1 MENPRN
7 KLAAIIF
14 ILFCLP
20 PHALLGQSLPFEDKA
35 KYERALEQKV
45 DEVLARLLGPNQAKV
60 VVEAEMDFT
69 RTEKL
74 EMSSEASPDKN
85 NPFKWQGAGGDAQ
98 SGDYLL
104 PGFPAY
110 SVGGGDTKSYNRQL
124 MFPSAFVKRMS
135 VSIIVNRALADQ
147 DAETVRRVVSEMLN
161 LNAKRG
167 DQLSVIKAPF
177 APLWRTIWYTPEAL
191 SMVLKYVMF
200 SLMGIIGMIVVS
212 VGFLK
217 LAGAMNTMAKVQQSH
232 QITMDLGKGAM
243 PGGVDSGLPALGGP
257 AGAPKAD
264 AGEGEPREDGEKVV
278 FNVRLDQ
285 VPFLLNLM
293 TGEEPANVALVAEHL
308 TPEVRS
314 EFLKRLPPPFASEV
328 IINMS
333 KIRFVEAE
341 IITTLKDELE
351 RRLSGAVGGVDG
363 VLGAIEGLGLSGK
376 RAMLTELERKQ
387 PELAAQ
393 VRRHVFMPDDLALL
407 PEKDLSLLVSA
418 VKVEDWGPA
427 LLELPESV
435 RGRVRSQMAEK
446 TWQMIEQS
454 MSYGAPSPEKTEA
467 AVEGILAKVAELI
480 KEGRIPNPLDGARLL
495 PGGEPAAA

>member
-1 MENPRN
+1 MRNSRN
-7 KLAAIIF
+7 KIALVLLILCSLPARHLA
-14 ILFCLP
+14 
-20 PHALLGQSLPFEDKA
+20 GQSLPFEDKA

-45 DEVLARLLGPNQAKV
+45 DEVLVRLLGPNQAKV
-60 VVEAEMDFT
+60 VVEADMDFT

-135 VSIIVNRALADQ
+135 VSIIVNRALGDQ
-147 DAETVRRVVSEMLN
+147 DAETIRRVVSEMLN
-161 LNAKRG
+161 LNVRRG
-167 DQLSVIKAPF
+167 DQLSVIKAQF

-200 SLMGIIGMIVVS
+200 SLMGIVGMIVVS

-243 PGGVDSGLPALGGP
+243 PGSEDSGLTALNGP
-257 AGAPKAD
+257 AGTPKMEGD
-264 AGEGEPREDGEKVV
+264 ASSPRGDGEKVA
-278 FNVRLDQ
+278 FSVRPDQ

-293 TGEEPANVALVAEHL
+293 IGEDPANVALVAEHL
-308 TPEVRS
+308 APEVRA

-341 IITTLKDELE
+341 IIATLKDELE

-363 VLGAIEGLGLSGK
+363 VLGVIESLTLRAKRSMLS
-376 RAMLTELERKQ
+376 ELEKKQ
-387 PELAAQ
+387 PELAVE
-393 VRRHVFMPDDLALL
+393 VRKHIFMPDDLALL
-407 PEKDLSLLVSA
+407 SEKDLSIVVSA
-418 VKVEDWGPA
+418 VKVEEWGPA
-427 LLELPESV
+427 LMELPENV
-435 RGRVRSQMAEK
+435 RNKVRSQMAEK

-454 MSYGAPSPEKTEA
+454 MSYGEPSPEKIEA
-467 AVEGILAKVAELI
+467 AVEGIMEKAAELI
-480 KEGRIPNPLDGARLL
+480 KEGRIANPLEGARLITN
-495 PGGEPAAA
+495 EQAAAA

>member
-1 MENPRN
+1 MKNSI
-7 KLAAIIF
+7 KKIAAA
-14 ILFCLP
+14 LLVLCCLP
-20 PHALLGQSLPFEDKA
+20 AGPLPGQSLPFEDKA

-60 VVEAEMDFT
+60 VVEADMDFT

-74 EMSSEASPDKN
+74 EMSSEASPEKN

-135 VSIIVNRALADQ
+135 VSIIVNRALGDQ
-147 DAETVRRVVSEMLN
+147 DAETIRRVVSEMLN
-161 LNAKRG
+161 MNSKRG
-167 DQLSVIKAPF
+167 DQLSVIKAQF

-243 PGGVDSGLPALGGP
+243 PDGADGGLPALMAP
-257 AGAPKAD
+257 AGSLKAEGEAD
-264 AGEGEPREDGEKVV
+264 APRVDGGKTE
-278 FNVRLDQ
+278 FNVRADQ
-285 VPFLLNLM
+285 VPFLLNM
-293 TGEEPANVALVAEHL
+293 MIGEEPANVALVAEHL
-308 TPEVRS
+308 APEVRS

-333 KIRFVEAE
+333 KIRFLDSE
-341 IITTLKDELE
+341 IIEKLRDELE
-351 RRLSGAVGGVDG
+351 RRLSGAVGGVEG
-363 VLGAIEGLGLSGK
+363 VLGAISSLGLRAK
-376 RAMLTELERKQ
+376 RAMLDELARKQ
-387 PELAAQ
+387 PELAAE
-393 VRRHVFMPDDLALL
+393 VRRSIFMPDDLALL

-418 VKVEDWGPA
+418 VKTDDWGPA
-427 LLELPESV
+427 LLELPEAV
-435 RGRVRSQMAEK
+435 RDKVRAQMAEK

-454 MSYGAPSPEKTEA
+454 MSYGTPSAEKTEA
-467 AVEGILAKVAELI
+467 AVEGIIAKAAELI
-480 KEGRIPNPLDGARLL
+480 KEGRIADPLAGARLITN
-495 PGGEPAAA
+495 EQSAAA